1 MQTNFKIGKTMDEV
15 RKYNGKGDSE
25 LKKKN
30 WIIVIIAAT
39 MC

>member
-25 LKKKN
+25 FKKK
-30 WIIVIIAAT
+30 T
-39 MC
+39 ES